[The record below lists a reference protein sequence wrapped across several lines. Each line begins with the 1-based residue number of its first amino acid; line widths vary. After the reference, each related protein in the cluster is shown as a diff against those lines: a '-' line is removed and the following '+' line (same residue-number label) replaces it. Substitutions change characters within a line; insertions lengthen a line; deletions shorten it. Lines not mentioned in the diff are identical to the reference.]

1 LDNYNPK
8 NLIVGIAAAISV
20 VFFWSAW
27 VVISRFGVT
36 NSLTI
41 YDLAGFRF
49 GVGAVIALPYIIWRK
64 TWQGLTIPRMLVLTV
79 TAGIPYALLA
89 YAGFVYA
96 PAAHGGVFMNGSL
109 PIFTALFGWIWTGQ
123 RSHSSQIAGMGLILT
138 GVVLVGYDGIVSSG
152 SSATLLGDVLF
163 LSAIILFA
171 VFMVANKVWQITPGQ
186 VLFSVTLVSAIIYTP
201 IWMLHLE
208 SNLAAAP
215 IREIFLQAAYQGLI
229 PSVIGISFLNIAVH
243 HIGADKTSAFIS
255 AVPVLAAL
263 LAIPFLGEMPGYQA
277 WLGMVMVTAGIL
289 LAIGLFVKN
298 Q

>member
-1 LDNYNPK
+1 M
-8 NLIVGIAAAISV
+8 IVGIAAAIFV

-49 GVGAVIALPYIIWRK
+49 GVGAVIALPYIVWRK

-89 YAGFVYA
+89 YTGFAYA

-123 RSHSSQIAGMGLILT
+123 RSRSSQIAGMGLILI

-186 VLFSVTLVSAIIYTP
+186 VLFSVTLVSAIVYTP

-208 SNLAAAP
+208 SNLASAP
-215 IREIFLQAAYQGLI
+215 MREILLQASYQGLI

-255 AVPVLAAL
+255 AVPVLSAL
-263 LAIPFLGEMPGYQA
+263 LAIPLLGEMPGYQA
-277 WLGMVMVTAGIL
+277 WVGMVLVTAGIL
-289 LAIGLFVKN
+289 LAIGLFNKN